1 MLVKAYKRCYELY
14 PGRDEYTVKCYTC
27 SKGKDF
33 CFGGF
38 VSIGDKTVEYSIE
51 KECEYYDKNSF
62 NEWKECLEC
71 NAIENCMANESLPG
85 TKVRFVE
92 KNPDSYGISKESAK
106 LLTLNDIYTVDR
118 TEVFSWNTEV
128 YLKEFPGEVFNSV
141 WFTEVKHGK

>member
-14 PGRDEYTVKCYTC
+14 PGRDEYKVFVPSC
-27 SKGKDF
+27 SKNKEF

-38 VSIGDKTVEYSIE
+38 VWIGDERPEYSIE
-51 KECEYYDKNSF
+51 KECEYYDKDSF
-62 NEWKECLEC
+62 KEYDKCLEC
-71 NAIENCMANESLPG
+71 NAIENYMENESSPG
-85 TKVRFVE
+85 TKVRFVA